1 MDDKLTIF
9 IGVTAAAVVLQ
20 MLIMA
25 AMFFTMR
32 KLSKRV
38 EAVTEDVQSK
48 LMPIL
53 ADSKKLTSDVQA
65 FLTTAR
71 PKIDLLVEN
80 ASSISATAKAQAQ
93 QIDVALTAFISR
105 ARLQGIRV
113 DEMVTRTLDR
123 VETTSA
129 KVQHTVVSPLRHVN
143 GILQGI
149 GVGVEAF
156 FDKQKRQRSGGSNDE
171 MFI

>member
-1 MDDKLTIF
+1 MLFLMSKLN
-9 IGVTAAAVVLQ
+9 
-20 MLIMA
+20 
-25 AMFFTMR
+25 
-32 KLSKRV
+32 KRV
-38 EAVTEDVQSK
+38 TAVTEDVQSK

-53 ADSKKLTSDVQA
+53 ADSKKLTSDVKA
-65 FLTTAR
+65 FVETNR
-71 PKIDLLVEN
+71 PKIEQVIES
-80 ASSISATAKAQAQ
+80 AASISATAKAQTQ
-93 QIDVALTAFISR
+93 QVDAALTAFMSR

-123 VETTSA
+123 VETTTA
-129 KVQHTVVSPLRHVN
+129 KVQHTVVSPLRQVN

-156 FDKQKRQRSGGSNDE
+156 FDKQKRQRNGSPNDE